1 MKPFNQALYHDRGQY
16 ANINNL
22 RFDSNNGIWISHSHA
37 VAYINGAR
45 GWSYYNSNTNWSK
58 SQYVVGNVA
67 DDGSG
72 HIKVT
77 VTTAPSTIAAGDII
91 KIDSVSGYYGVNN
104 RWRVASVSGSDIVLL
119 DSQSAPSTTGTWANG
134 ARVATL
140 NSLNSLSAGQ
150 TITGT
155 GIGPSNTNTINAI
168 D

>member
-1 MKPFNQALYHDRGQY
+1 MTTRIGKDAISNYSGTAITSSNTGGADQVSNVYVVGFNQALYHDRGQY

-77 VTTAPSTIAAGDII
+77 GTTTPSTIAAGDII

-104 RWRVASVSGSDIVLL
+104 RCEWQAF
-119 DSQSAPSTTGTWANG
+119 PG
-134 ARVATL
+134 AI
-140 NSLNSLSAGQ
+140 SYC
-150 TITGT
+150 
-155 GIGPSNTNTINAI
+155 
-168 D
+168 